1 MNSVTKPHKIGYI
14 GFGCMAGG
22 YHYDTAMRDD
32 VPFAPA
38 AVFDID
44 PGKRAIAES
53 RGLRAFDNLKDFLD
67 SKLFDLVVVATSNQF
82 HCPYTC
88 AALDA
93 GYNVLCEKPAGLSSG
108 EIEKMIDTS
117 KKSGKLLT
125 FHQNRRV
132 DRDLL
137 IVKEA
142 LEKFDIG
149 RIFTV
154 ENRVGGGEGS
164 TGQMFGWRRFKNH
177 GGGLMLD
184 WGVHVLDQTLY
195 LINEPVKS
203 VWAQIER
210 IRSEE
215 TDDYS
220 KVLIRFESG
229 LTAQVEATS
238 FAPMPLP
245 KWTVIGSDGMI
256 TVKDIEGNGAGLM
269 RIKRSHTD
277 DTLSPYYEPDRKETR
292 PQKMFRVDEWE
303 TVDLPVTPIPQD
315 WAAVYKNIAGA
326 LDGKEKLIV
335 TPESV
340 LRCFR
345 VIEAAVKSAEEGREI
360 EF

>member
-1 MNSVTKPHKIGYI
+1 MNSVTKNRKIGYI
-14 GFGCMAGG
+14 GFGYMAGG

-44 PGKRAIAES
+44 PEKRALAES
-53 RGLRAFDNLKDFLD
+53 RGLKAFDNLKDFLD

-88 AALDA
+88 AALEA

-108 EIEKMIDTS
+108 EIEKMIDTA

-149 RIFTV
+149 KVFTV

-184 WGVHVLDQTLY
+184 CAYTHYITKIAAFSIGLAEVII
-195 LINEPVKS
+195 LI
-203 VWAQIER
+203 
-210 IRSEE
+210 
-215 TDDYS
+215 
-220 KVLIRFESG
+220 
-229 LTAQVEATS
+229 
-238 FAPMPLP
+238 M
-245 KWTVIGSDGMI
+245 
-256 TVKDIEGNGAGLM
+256 
-269 RIKRSHTD
+269 
-277 DTLSPYYEPDRKETR
+277 
-292 PQKMFRVDEWE
+292 
-303 TVDLPVTPIPQD
+303 
-315 WAAVYKNIAGA
+315 
-326 LDGKEKLIV
+326 
-335 TPESV
+335 
-340 LRCFR
+340 
-345 VIEAAVKSAEEGREI
+345 
-360 EF
+360 